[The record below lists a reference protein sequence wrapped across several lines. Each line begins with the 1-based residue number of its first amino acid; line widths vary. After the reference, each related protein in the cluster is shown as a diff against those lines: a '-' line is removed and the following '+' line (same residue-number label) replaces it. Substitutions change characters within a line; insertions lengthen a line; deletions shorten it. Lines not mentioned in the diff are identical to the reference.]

1 VGSSGTVLKVRG
13 LEFNPQHQ
21 KKKKKKKFLLPRF
34 NNVDHIYFY
43 FAKEL

>member
-21 KKKKKKKFLLPRF
+21 KKKKLLFPRF
-34 NNVDHIYFY
+34 NNVDHVYFY